1 MHHVLLLFSLHFSAA
16 PGADRW
22 FAADK
27 AKHFFTSAFVQ
38 SASFSLLR
46 GSGVGRHDALLGATA
61 FSVAV
66 GAGKELSDMRFG
78 GDPSVKDLAW
88 DGAGI
93 AAMSV
98 VLSHTQ
104 P

>member
-1 MHHVLLLFSLHFSAA
+1 MRGLMLAFSFHFSAA
-16 PGADRW
+16 ARGDSW

-27 AKHFFTSAFVQ
+27 AKHFFASAFVE
-38 SASFSLLR
+38 STSFSLLR
-46 GSGVGRHDALLGATA
+46 AAGTSRHAGLIGAA
-61 FSVAV
+61 AAASAV
-66 GAGKELSDMRFG
+66 GVGKELADIRFG

-93 AAMSV
+93 ATMN
-98 VLSHTQ
+98 LLLRHTQ